1 MNVFIEKLILI
12 FFSAS
17 LLLINTS
24 NSNLEYENK
33 INNLLNYLE
42 NIDLEKIK
50 ILSNESHIINYYLN
64 QPIADPLS
72 SISKSNPIFA
82 VRENYQYKPINL
94 KTLDAKYQMIIIS
107 KTSNFHLSNFETLK
121 NIGFKMEAIEGYN
134 IFLISDK

>member
-1 MNVFIEKLILI
+1 M
-12 FFSAS
+12 
-17 LLLINTS
+17 LLINTS

-82 VRENYQYKPINL
+82 VRKNYQYKPINL

-107 KTSNFHLSNFETLK
+107 KTSNFDLYNFETLK